1 MQIKNRDTVKLN
13 GIEYICYLENDRIGI
28 MIQDFFPER
37 IIKETIDYI
46 EEERE
51 YFYLGIEVRDND
63 RYLIFKR
70 DKSKLLDLS
79 KLFSD
84 WGNKNDNCFR
94 FILWL
99 RGLDKGIY

>member
-13 GIEYICYLENDRIGI
+13 GIEYICYIENDRIGI

-37 IIKETIDYI
+37 IIGKIIDYI
-46 EEERE
+46 EDEKE
-51 YFYLGIEVRDND
+51 YFYLGIEGRGNE
-63 RYLIFKR
+63 RYLVFKR

-84 WGNKNDNCFR
+84 
-94 FILWL
+94 
-99 RGLDKGIY
+99 

>member
-1 MQIKNRDTVKLN
+1 MIFNTRDTIIIDK
-13 GIEYICYLENDRIGI
+13 IEYICYREDDRISI

-37 IIKETIDYI
+37 IIGEIIDYI

-63 RYLIFKR
+63 RYLIFKK

-84 WGNKNDNCFR
+84 
-94 FILWL
+94 
-99 RGLDKGIY
+99 

>member
-13 GIEYICYLENDRIGI
+13 GIEYICYIENDRIGI

-37 IIKETIDYI
+37 LIKEIIDYI
-46 EEERE
+46 EEKKE

-84 WGNKNDNCFR
+84 
-94 FILWL
+94 
-99 RGLDKGIY
+99 

>member
-1 MQIKNRDTVKLN
+1 MIFNTRDTVIIDK
-13 GIEYICYLENDRIGI
+13 IEYICYRENDRIGI

-37 IIKETIDYI
+37 LIKEIIDYI
-46 EEERE
+46 EEKKE

-84 WGNKNDNCFR
+84 
-94 FILWL
+94 
-99 RGLDKGIY
+99 